1 MDPREEQELRDLIR
15 KELENRDRLRGE
27 QLAERTKHA
36 AEHWSAERQR
46 VIEDE
51 IAAFY
56 RAKGGYQRHVSD
68 DGDVEWLTAAEL
80 DERGKQIPVDMEEL
94 EVGQR
99 RVRNR
104 LVAFIVLAIVAVV
117 LLFVLL
123 RDRSGSVEVI
133 CNVPA
138 TIYLN
143 GSSTEFQT
151 DNRLTHL
158 PVGPHIISVGRSG
171 YLPDGA
177 GSARV
182 DLRAGQTEIVVFK
195 LKPMETDSGRGS
207 QQD

>member
-15 KELENRDRLRGE
+15 KELENRDRVRGE
-27 QLAERTKHA
+27 QF
-36 AEHWSAERQR
+36 AEHARPADQWSEERR
-46 VIEDE
+46 RIIDEE
-51 IAAFY
+51 IAAYY
-56 RAKGGYQRHVSD
+56 RARGGIRRYENE
-68 DGDVEWLTAAEL
+68 DGDVEWLTEAEIE
-80 DERGKQIPVDMEEL
+80 EREKQIPVDMEEL

-123 RDRSGSVEVI
+123 RDRSGGVEVI

-143 GSSTEFQT
+143 GSPTEFQT
-151 DNRLTHL
+151 DNRLSHL
-158 PVGPHIISVGRSG
+158 PVGPHVVSVARSG
-171 YLPDGA
+171 YVPDGI
-177 GSARV
+177 GSVRV

-195 LKPMETDSGRGS
+195 LKPAASDSARRS
-207 QQD
+207 P